1 VRMQAGKLVPPTT
14 EALAALIDHG
24 TRSAGDTA
32 HIDSNVQRLFDVAF
46 EAEHLARGAAR
57 DRVLASDIAAAVAAR
72 RDRAARVH
80 ERMHEAMLREQV
92 LIATQGSRVGQVNGL
107 SVYAVGDEWFGA
119 PMRITA
125 TSRFGDGRV
134 IDVQRES
141 SLSGPLQAKG
151 VMILSSFIA
160 ARYSRLRE
168 HSISASLVFEQTYGI
183 VDGDSASLGEL
194 VALLSSIGDTP
205 IKQSLAV
212 TGSVN
217 QFGDVQPIGGVN
229 EKIEGFFELCRARG
243 LDGQGIV
250 LPAAN
255 LSSLMLGDAVIDAVR
270 EGRFAIYAV
279 SNVDAALEV
288 MTGLPAGDPNRPDAT
303 TANGR
308 VARRLSE
315 FAGRHLPGIKALRRV
330 RMPPRQRPRE
340 GQP

>member
-1 VRMQAGKLVPPTT
+1 
-14 EALAALIDHG
+14 
-24 TRSAGDTA
+24 
-32 HIDSNVQRLFDVAF
+32 
-46 EAEHLARGAAR
+46 
-57 DRVLASDIAAAVAAR
+57 
-72 RDRAARVH
+72 
-80 ERMHEAMLREQV
+80 V

-107 SVYAVGDEWFGA
+107 SVYAVSDEWFGA

-255 LSSLMLGDAVIDAVR
+255 VSSLMLGDAVIDAVR

-288 MTGLPAGDPNRPDAT
+288 MTGLPAGDPNRPDST